1 VDGNSFEQIAFV
13 KGANNSTRIKNYA
26 TSDYKAF
33 EIAQSPRL
41 YYRLKQLDNDGS
53 FTYSSVVL
61 VNRDN
66 METNDFIVFPNP
78 FVNEFT
84 ISLHANQ
91 NEVSSIDLLDLQ
103 GKLVSKQMIALNQG
117 LNKLPITNLSQVQAG
132 IYFLRVS
139 HNGTVQIK
147 KIVKN

>member
-1 VDGNSFEQIAFV
+1 
-13 KGANNSTRIKNYA
+13 
-26 TSDYKAF
+26 
-33 EIAQSPRL
+33 
-41 YYRLKQLDNDGS
+41 
-53 FTYSSVVL
+53 
-61 VNRDN
+61 